1 MPSLTCPP
9 ADRRSSNDRVTL
21 LAWSVLLASPSVNLR
36 QRLPHKVREIFFVSN
51 PTFIQ
56 KERRSSRDSVSS
68 ATGHIA
74 IDSLRIGPFS

>member
-1 MPSLTCPP
+1 MNCTAMEPSPTPDATRFTDP
-9 ADRRSSNDRVTL
+9 
-21 LAWSVLLASPSVNLR
+21 WSVLLASPSVNLR